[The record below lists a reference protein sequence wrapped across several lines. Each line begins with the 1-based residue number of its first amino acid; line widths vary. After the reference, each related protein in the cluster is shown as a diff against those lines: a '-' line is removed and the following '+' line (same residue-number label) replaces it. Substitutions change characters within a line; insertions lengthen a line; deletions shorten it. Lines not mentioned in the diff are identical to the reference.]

1 MIKKIIPPIYRM
13 ILGTFFHNFKGF
25 FRKKPKVNPSRKI
38 VIVVASPHKVGS
50 TWVYKILRDLTAFH
64 EIFPSYKIFR
74 ELRKVRIPLDDLTD
88 YFSNLKKGRG
98 YLFKSHSL
106 PPKVQIDDVYYISVI
121 RDPRDLIVSLSN
133 YVSHLPVKLGGWGE
147 KFSKMDDRN
156 KIIEVINKSD
166 FIYELYSA
174 WANYDNCLLFKYEDL
189 KKDIYSCIVK
199 LVDFTNIDTT
209 DRMIKK
215 SITKNDFKKI
225 SGRKSGNE
233 NKNSFLR
240 KGVVGDWKNHFDDE
254 LLKYFYTTQNGR
266 WKEIIVKNHYEL

>member
-156 KIIEVINKSD
+156 KIIEVIFSPQVSSFMSPL
-166 FIYELYSA
+166 FI
-174 WANYDNCLLFKYEDL
+174 
-189 KKDIYSCIVK
+189 
-199 LVDFTNIDTT
+199 
-209 DRMIKK
+209 
-215 SITKNDFKKI
+215 
-225 SGRKSGNE
+225 
-233 NKNSFLR
+233 
-240 KGVVGDWKNHFDDE
+240 
-254 LLKYFYTTQNGR
+254 
-266 WKEIIVKNHYEL
+266 